1 MKKLLYILS
10 LSLLISC
17 GEEDTSVETIV
28 ASKDVTSI
36 RAKKKELSEKQQE
49 IIAQIKQLDAAI
61 DQLDPNKKLPLVT
74 SLTVKETLFNHYID
88 LQGSLQ
94 TKENLVLTP
103 EFNGLLTSVLVKEGQ
118 YVTKGQT
125 LARIDDGGLG
135 QQLAQLEINAELAKT
150 TFERQERLWE
160 QKIGTEMQY
169 LQAKANYEAQN
180 KAVSQLKSNL
190 AKTVIKAPFSG
201 VIDDIITEQ
210 GNVVGAGASPI
221 LRIVNLNNMYVEVN
235 VPERYIATVKKG
247 AEVIVDVPVLGKSIP
262 TVVKSA
268 SSTINAANR
277 TYAAE
282 VAVPNKAKDLKPNLT
297 AKLKIK
303 DYTSAKALLIPQS
316 LISENANGDQ
326 YVYTLGKNDQGETIA
341 LQQTITTG
349 KSQGSV
355 VEVLSGLKSG
365 DQLIEEGARSV
376 RNEQTVKVLN

>member
-365 DQLIEEGARSV
+365 YQLIEEGARSV

>member
-326 YVYTLGKNDQGETIA
+326 YVYAWK
-341 LQQTITTG
+341 
-349 KSQGSV
+349 K
-355 VEVLSGLKSG
+355 
-365 DQLIEEGARSV
+365 RS
-376 RNEQTVKVLN
+376 R